1 MLTQRMLAHV
11 PLLLHPAPRRAAI
24 LGLGSGVT
32 LGSALTHDLEQAVV
46 LEISP
51 EVVDASRFF
60 NRVNHRPLADPR
72 TRLIVGDGR
81 SHLLLAGETYD
92 VIVSEPSNPW
102 MAGIA
107 SLFTR
112 EFFEIA
118 KARLAPGGVL
128 CQWAHTYDISDAD
141 LRSIVATFLSVFPD
155 GTMWVIGEAD
165 VLLIGSTEP
174 LTGRLAGIATA
185 WQRPGVAR
193 DLAEVGARSPL
204 AVLSAFIAEG
214 AALREWSG
222 DAPIQTD
229 DLARLEFSGPQ
240 TVFGGP
246 RADNARH
253 LQELAAAAPRPP
265 AVADAVGRA
274 TPDEWRDVGEM
285 LRKAD
290 AYDAAVDVFA
300 RVLRQS
306 PRDRQALQGLV
317 QAAVPVGRI
326 ALARDLLR
334 QLAADPA
341 NDEAKLALSQLLAS
355 EGNFDESARIALGL
369 VQSEPGNLD
378 AVEQLASVFTDAGDA
393 ERLAPTV
400 ARLRAEALDRPATR
414 YYSATLAF
422 MQQRPDIAVRE
433 AEAALAIQPDYP
445 LAHNV
450 LGAALAGLGQRE
462 RARAAFEAA
471 LQSDPR
477 DPATHSNLATLELEA
492 GNVEAARRHF
502 AEALML
508 DPANAIARD
517 GLARLPDH

>member
-1 MLTQRMLAHV
+1 VAQ
-11 PLLLHPAPRRAAI
+11 
-24 LGLGSGVT
+24 
-32 LGSALTHDLEQAVV
+32 D
-46 LEISP
+46 
-51 EVVDASRFF
+51 
-60 NRVNHRPLADPR
+60 LAD
-72 TRLIVGDGR
+72 
-81 SHLLLAGETYD
+81 
-92 VIVSEPSNPW
+92 
-102 MAGIA
+102 
-107 SLFTR
+107 
-112 EFFEIA
+112 
-118 KARLAPGGVL
+118 
-128 CQWAHTYDISDAD
+128 
-141 LRSIVATFLSVFPD
+141 
-155 GTMWVIGEAD
+155 
-165 VLLIGSTEP
+165 
-174 LTGRLAGIATA
+174 
-185 WQRPGVAR
+185 
-193 DLAEVGARSPL
+193 VGARSPL

-265 AVADAVGRA
+265 AVAGAVARA
-274 TPDEWRDVGEM
+274 TPEEWRDVGEM

-290 AYDAAVDVFA
+290 AYDPAVDVFA

-326 ALARDLLR
+326 AVARDLVR
-334 QLAADPA
+334 ELAADPA

-393 ERLAPTV
+393 ERLAPAV
-400 ARLRAEALDRPATR
+400 ARLRAEALNRPATR

-433 AEAALAIQPDYP
+433 AEAALAIQPDYS

-477 DPATHSNLATLELEA
+477 DPATHSNLATLEFEA

-502 AEALML
+502 AEALIL